1 MCSSSSDVGIACKSP
16 ARSKSK
22 DDRCYCACLAHSFFS
37 DIFCPRAGVRTRID
51 RFWKLPH
58 MPLFGKEKIAP
69 MPLFGKKAAFQ
80 RGSMSLAYC
89 IPLVL
94 CYFSMVCETDAL
106 GLWGY
111 DDDDDYNYRY
121 NYRPSSNYDDDDDYS
136 GTGGI
141 IAGIV
146 IGSLVGLCCV
156 GAAVYFFCC
165 SSDGPD
171 CSCDCGSYSSPSFE
185 DNGGGGSNDEG
196 GCGCGRVFW
205 ILVGLVDLIFDG
217 ITARKIHMLEHP
229 VEGEDY
235 LGLAILL
242 GLMSIISFLGVDIIL
257 GIYAPS
263 QNGALSSGYSWLGG
277 LLKWSQ
283 LQLCRCMIEDATTI
297 YAVSRVGGV
306 GEFNEGI
313 EPQISLGFS
322 LFQTGFC
329 LLIFVL
335 MVFAALMDC
344 SCVSQSERDKAREQG
359 PTLLIGLL
367 VVMAMPITMIYYG
380 AGSFG
385 EAAPHIEC
393 EDSILDDD
401 NMIDTTIPR
410 CGTPNGGC
418 PTFVYLLTLGVGG
431 LMGFSTLT
439 EDSDGSSA

>member
-1 MCSSSSDVGIACKSP
+1 
-16 ARSKSK
+16 
-22 DDRCYCACLAHSFFS
+22 
-37 DIFCPRAGVRTRID
+37 
-51 RFWKLPH
+51 
-58 MPLFGKEKIAP
+58 
-69 MPLFGKKAAFQ
+69 
-80 RGSMSLAYC
+80 MSLAYC

-106 GLWGY
+106 GWWG
-111 DDDDDYNYRY
+111 DDDDMLMGSGDDDDYNYRY
-121 NYRPSSNYDDDDDYS
+121 NYRPSSNYDNDDYYAGS
-136 GTGGI
+136 NGTGGISLLGI

-146 IGSLVGLCCV
+146 GSLFGLCCV
-156 GAAVYFFCC
+156 GAAVFFFCFFNT
-165 SSDGPD
+165 DGPD
-171 CSCDCGSYSSPSFE
+171 CSCNCGSNSSPSFE
-185 DNGGGGSNDEG
+185 ENGGGGSNDDG
-196 GCGCGRVFW
+196 GCGWGRVFW
-205 ILVGLVDLIFDG
+205 ILVGFVDLILDG

-263 QNGALSSGYSWLGG
+263 QNGALTSGYSWLSG

-322 LFQTGFC
+322 LFQMGIC

-335 MVFAALMDC
+335 MTLAALMDC
-344 SCVSQSERDKAREQG
+344 SFVAQSERDKAREELCA
-359 PTLLIGLL
+359 LLVGLL
-367 VVMAMPITMIYYG
+367 VIMAMPITMMYYG

-385 EAAPHIEC
+385 EAARHIEC

-410 CGTPNGGC
+410 CGTPNDGC
-418 PTFVYLLTLGVGG
+418 PAFVYLLTLGVGG
-431 LMGFSTLT
+431 ILGVSTLVQ
-439 EDSDGSSA
+439 S